1 MPTRDQRLQ
10 FSPHAQQR
18 RVLHSDARFRVVAA
32 GRRGG
37 KTKMAVFATLA
48 RALEAGDGWRGYWVG
63 AEHHHALTAFNL
75 VDATLPESVVARR
88 KESPPRVIEHVDGW
102 ELEFHSAGGGSLVSV
117 GLDWA
122 VCDEAAK
129 DFPKRTWTQELR
141 PALSDQ
147 DGEAMFISTP
157 DGRGWFYERYQRG
170 GSPDYSEWA
179 SFRWPSYDNPGVADS
194 EINAAKDDIPDR
206 IFEQEYL
213 AAFLDET
220 GGVFE
225 GLQTNLFT
233 SNYDFPESGVDPQT
247 EWVTSPFSIGVD
259 LARHED
265 YRVIIVLD
273 AGGRVVHF
281 DREREESWPQI
292 QRAVHHVAERYPGLV
307 SIDASRDNKLV
318 ADLEAAGLRIEPVK
332 FTSQRKTALIE
343 NLVGS
348 IENGELAAPEIDAL
362 KSELEVFE
370 YDVTRAG
377 NVKYN
382 APQGFH
388 DDCVD
393 ALALANDGLR
403 HAEAAPTATV
413 SKSDTDGHDAEG
425 IMGAIREQAR
435 QNTEDKWK

>member
-1 MPTRDQRLQ
+1 
-10 FSPHAQQR
+10 
-18 RVLHSDARFRVVAA
+18 
-32 GRRGG
+32 
-37 KTKMAVFATLA
+37 MAVFATLA
-48 RALEAGDGWRGYWVG
+48 RALEAGGGWRGYWVG

-117 GLDWA
+117 GLNWA

-157 DGRGWFYERYQRG
+157 DGRGWFHERYQRG
-170 GSPDYSEWA
+170 DSPDYPEWA
-179 SFRWPSYDNPGVADS
+179 SFRWPSYDNPAVADS

-213 AAFLDET
+213 ATFLDET

-225 GLQTNLFT
+225 GLQETLFT
-233 SNYDFPESGVDPQT
+233 ADYDLPIAPTDSVEPH
-247 EWVTSPFSIGVD
+247 SIGVD

-265 YRVIIVLD
+265 YRVIVVLD
-273 AGGRVVHF
+273 AGGRLVHF
-281 DREREESWPQI
+281 DRERGESWPAI
-292 QRAVHHVAERYPGLV
+292 QRAVQDAADRYPGLV
-307 SIDASRDNKLV
+307 SIDATRDNKLV

-332 FTSQRKTALIE
+332 FSSQRKAALIE

-348 IENGELAAPEIDAL
+348 IENGELTAPEIDAL

-377 NVKYN
+377 NVRYHS
-382 APQGFH
+382 PEGFH

-403 HAEAAPTATV
+403 HAAAAPTATV
-413 SKSDTDGHDAEG
+413 SKGSDDDHNGEG
-425 IMGAIREQAR
+425 ILGTLHEQNR
-435 QNTEDKWK
+435 RGRGNKWK